1 MTGLPYRTYSEMM
14 SLVEEVDEV
23 LKGEAPP
30 GVMYVLYVVGGVAM
44 GSVVD
49 ARMTQDLDIATE
61 GIPAEV
67 LRAAEIVAKRHG
79 ISSTWINNQ
88 AAEFIDIDLPLEAF
102 DVLYAGECLLVR
114 GAKPE
119 YLLAMKVMS
128 GRGKDLQD
136 IIDLA
141 EATGIATRDALVDL
155 CDQVFSHTPS
165 YSLEAAWMESICDDI
180 ASLLAKKR
188 SGIDISGEVAELA
201 EDYDG
206 L

>member
-1 MTGLPYRTYSEMM
+1 MSDLPYRTYSEMM

-23 LKGEAPP
+23 LQAEAEP

-44 GSVVD
+44 GPVFD
-49 ARMTQDLDIATE
+49 ARMTQDIDVATE

-67 LRAAEIVAKRHG
+67 SRAAKVVAKRHG

-88 AAEFIDIDLPLEAF
+88 AAEFIDVDLPLEAF
-102 DVLYAGECLLVR
+102 DILYAGQSLLVR

-141 EATGIATRDALVDL
+141 EATGIVTHSALVDL
-155 CDQVFSHTPS
+155 CDQVFSLTPS
-165 YSLEAAWMESICDDI
+165 YSLEAPWVESICGDI
-180 ASLLAKKR
+180 VSLLSKKR
-188 SGIDISGEVAELA
+188 SGIDISGETAELS
-201 EDYDG
+201 DGYDG
-206 L
+206 T

>member
-23 LKGEAPP
+23 LTGEAPP

-44 GSVVD
+44 GSVFN
-49 ARMTQDLDIATE
+49 ARTTQDLDIATE

-67 LRAAEIVAKRHG
+67 LRAAEVVAKRHD
-79 ISSTWINNQ
+79 ISSTWVNNQ
-88 AAEFIDIDLPLEAF
+88 AAEFIDVDLPLEAF

-141 EATGIATRDALVDL
+141 EATGIITHDALVEL

-165 YSLEAAWMESICDDI
+165 YSLETAWMESICDDI

-188 SGIDISGEVAELA
+188 SGIDISGKSQS
-201 EDYDG
+201 
-206 L
+206 